1 MDRAP
6 KFEFDVAISF
16 LRTDLE
22 LGLDL
27 AERLAPELRVFMH
40 SRRQETVAAG
50 DGLEPFRT
58 VFERAHLS
66 VVLYR
71 TAWGGTPWTAAEES
85 AIRNRAGATSH
96 RSVVLVNLDS
106 AALPEWLPARY
117 VQFDLQSYPV
127 EQLIGV
133 IKARAQELGAELQ
146 KATPAERAAALER
159 RRAFDAETTR
169 LLDEGTAAW
178 SEARAALLK
187 EIQAQAAETADRTGW
202 EIESGA
208 GAAGGGFV
216 VVLQGQSIQLK
227 DCELQAG
234 TARNAYLEL
243 REYDARVAVERP
255 GQKPPGEA
263 PTVARATRLDIRRL
277 PAVGWCWHM
286 DGKVRPTPETAE
298 AVVAKLRERVE
309 RELRP
314 KSWEP

>member
-1 MDRAP
+1 MDRAQ

-16 LRTDLE
+16 LRPDLE
-22 LGLDL
+22 LALDL
-27 AERLAPELRVFMH
+27 AERLAPELRVFAH
-40 SRRQETVAAG
+40 ARRQETIAPG

-58 VFERAHLS
+58 AFERAHLS

-71 TAWGGTPWTAAEES
+71 AAWGGTPWTAAEES
-85 AIRNRAGATSH
+85 AIRNRCGVTNQ
-96 RSVVLVNLDS
+96 RSLVLVNLDS
-106 AALPEWLPARY
+106 AALPEWLPPRY
-117 VQFDLQSYPV
+117 LQLDLQSYPV

-146 KATPAERAAALER
+146 KASPAERAAALER
-159 RRAFDAETTR
+159 RRAFDAETAR
-169 LLDEGTAAW
+169 LLDAGTAAW
-178 SEARAALLK
+178 SEARDALWG
-187 EIQAQAAETADRTGW
+187 EIQAQATETAERTGW
-202 EIESGA
+202 EIESGP
-208 GAAGGGFV
+208 GATVGGFV

-243 REYDARVAVERP
+243 REYDARVAVARA
-255 GQKPPGEA
+255 GLKPHSEA
-263 PTVARATRLDIRRL
+263 ATVARTTRIDIRRL
-277 PAVGWCWHM
+277 PTLGWCWHM

-298 AVVAKLRERVE
+298 AVVGTLRERVE